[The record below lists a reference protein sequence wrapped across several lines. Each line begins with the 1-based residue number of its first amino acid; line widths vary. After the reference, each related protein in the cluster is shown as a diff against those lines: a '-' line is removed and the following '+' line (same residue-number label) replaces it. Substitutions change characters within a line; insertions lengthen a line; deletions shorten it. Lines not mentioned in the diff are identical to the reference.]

1 MNHKWL
7 YVVITC
13 SWPFNHIARND
24 HWILTFCFA
33 EASEFPEVFLVSFL
47 DPSWAKYPKH
57 PEAKLWGKQV
67 VDVDAW
73 FKILTFLNHTN
84 VVSQFHQIFAKWQWC
99 FWKHS
104 LVGCGRTN
112 FVFISGLVTA
122 IVWFES
128 LRVASCVRMILWG
141 AWNGVT
147 SNLSAPLMTHL
158 FGSSLSLDLEA
169 RSKNREI
176 FQCLNQWNQT
186 HPWPLLKN

>member
-67 VDVDAW
+67 VDVVAW

-84 VVSQFHQIFAKWQWC
+84 VVFAVSPNLCQVTVMFLKT
-99 FWKHS
+99 
-104 LVGCGRTN
+104 LLGRMRSDDL

-141 AWNGVT
+141 AWNGVA

-169 RSKNREI
+169 RSKNWRYSSV
-176 FQCLNQWNQT
+176 
-186 HPWPLLKN
+186 